1 MKQVI
6 TLLVAAFI
14 FTASF
19 AEVKPATAPVK
30 VNTASTTIKVS
41 LQVGGKVSIQWNVVE
56 ETATTAYQIQKSIN
70 GGQFKTVAY
79 LMGET
84 NASYS
89 FRDKVTNV
97 TGNVEYRVIT
107 TDNNLVVNTVSQ
119 KLVIL

>member
-6 TLLVAAFI
+6 TLLAAIFI

-19 AEVKPATAPVK
+19 AEVKPAVAPVK
-30 VNTASTTIKVS
+30 VNTTTTTLKVS
-41 LQVGGKVSIQWNVVE
+41 LQVAGKVSIQWNVVE

-70 GGQFKTVAY
+70 GGEFKTVAY

-84 NASYS
+84 NSSYS
-89 FRDKVTNV
+89 FRDKITNV

-107 TDNNLVVNTVSQ
+107 TDNNIVVNTVSQ
-119 KLVIL
+119 KIVIL

>member
-6 TLLVAAFI
+6 TLLVASFI

-19 AEVKPATAPVK
+19 ADVKPATTPVK
-30 VNTASTTIKVS
+30 INTATTTLKVS
-41 LQVGGKVSIQWNVVE
+41 LQVAGKVSIQWNVVE

-70 GGQFKTVAY
+70 GGEFKTVAY

-84 NASYS
+84 NSSYS
-89 FRDKVTNV
+89 FRDKITNV

-107 TDNNLVVNTVSQ
+107 TDNNIVVNTVSQ
-119 KLVIL
+119 KIVIL